1 MTTHT
6 IPVIQQPDDYIRGVS
21 FDTMTDQDQ
30 PDYSFTLRGKNQ
42 GYQRTRRSRTFMVA
56 TDLANYSDY
65 ALDWAIEN
73 LVDHGD
79 EIIVLRV
86 LTVDMSENRPNL
98 KAMLRHEELQSK
110 ERASLVMSKI
120 MAAGGPD
127 LKISAVIEFV
137 IGKVQ
142 ETIQSMISV
151 YQPSMLIVGT
161 RGLSELKGM
170 FINSVS
176 KYCLQHSPVPVV
188 VVRPENKVKKQKKS
202 SKKTKRLSG
211 MFRINSHSS
220 ISSMNSKGSDSSDSS
235 SEDEEVV
242 ATEKKVQR
250 LSVFDKIGRH
260 SRSSSPARPSNT
272 ITPTKK

>member
-1 MTTHT
+1 MSIPTS
-6 IPVIQQPDDYIRGVS
+6 IPVIQQPDDYVRGVS
-21 FDTMTDQDQ
+21 FDTMTDHDQ
-30 PDYSFTLRGKNQ
+30 PDLSFTLRGKNQ

-73 LVDHGD
+73 IVDNGD

-86 LTVDMSENRPNL
+86 LTIDMSENRPNL
-98 KAMLRHEELQSK
+98 PAMLRHEELQSK
-110 ERASLVMSKI
+110 ETATVVMNKI
-120 MAAGGPD
+120 MASGGPD
-127 LKISAVIEFV
+127 IKISAVIEFV

-161 RGLSELKGM
+161 RGMSELKGM

-188 VVRPENKVKKQKKS
+188 VVRPENKVKKQKDKKSS
-202 SKKTKRLSG
+202 SKKSKRLSG
-211 MFRINSHSS
+211 MFRISSHSS
-220 ISSMNSKGSDSSDSS
+220 ISSLNSKGSDSSDSS
-235 SEDEEVV
+235 SDDDEV
-242 ATEKKVQR
+242 AGVEKKVQR

-260 SRSSSPARPSNT
+260 SRSSSPSRP
-272 ITPTKK
+272 PKK